1 VWKFVVLSALTVS
14 TLTPPSFAQPLPAAP
29 AHETRLFELRTYY
42 AASGKIDQ
50 LDARFRDAMLQL
62 YAKHGMTN
70 IGYFVP
76 VPNPDSKIIFLLAYP
91 NRAAREASWAAFVTD
106 PDWMRVRKQ
115 SEVNGQLVDKIEEQ
129 LLIPTDY
136 CPVVAP
142 TAGSESR
149 VFELRQFTAT
159 GGNLDA
165 INARLRQNITK
176 VFDKH
181 GVQSIGFWTAANPR
195 PGAGATLVYLIGHK
209 SAEAREKAFDA
220 MRSDPAWVAAG
231 KVSGEY
237 ADTPLTAKD
246 GKKDGKS
253 VMILRPANY
262 SPMK

>member
-1 VWKFVVLSALTVS
+1 MWKFVALSALTLT

-50 LDARFRDAMLQL
+50 LNARFRDATLRL
-62 YAKHGMTN
+62 FAKHGMTN

-91 NRAAREASWAAFVTD
+91 NRTARDTSWAALVTD
-106 PDWMRVRKQ
+106 PDWMRARTE
-115 SEVNGQLVDKIEEQ
+115 SEANGQLVDKIEEQ
-129 LLIPTDY
+129 FLTPTDY
-136 CPVVAP
+136 SPVVAP
-142 TAGSESR
+142 TAGGESR
-149 VFELRQFTAT
+149 VFELRQYTAT
-159 GGNLDA
+159 SGNLDA
-165 INARLRQNITK
+165 VNARLRQNITK

-181 GVQSIGFWTAANPR
+181 GVQSIGYWTAANRR

-220 MRSDPAWVAAG
+220 LRSDPAWVAAG

-253 VMILRPANY
+253 VMILKPMDY